1 MNNKKNDVKLYNVLF
16 PLWMI
21 LLFPQV
27 WLIVIPGNFIIDSI
41 VLIISMIVL
50 KIADKKLWYKRHI
63 IKIYLFGMLSDIIGA
78 GYLLLLMIVFGV
90 GRMGDELYL
99 TVPAIV
105 ISSALIFIL
114 NYFITFKKTDKLLR
128 LKFSLIFAF
137 VTAPYTFLV
146 PSSWLYG

>member
-1 MNNKKNDVKLYNVLF
+1 MNRKNNDVKLYNVLF
-16 PLWMI
+16 PFWMI
-21 LLFPQV
+21 LLFPQI
-27 WLIVIPGNFIIDSI
+27 WLIILPGNFIIDSV

-50 KIADKKLWYKRHI
+50 KIADKKQWYKRHI
-63 IKIYLFGMLSDIIGA
+63 IKIFLFGMISDIVGA
-78 GYLLLLMIVFGV
+78 GYMLLLMTVFGV

-99 TVPAIV
+99 TAPAIV

-128 LKFSLIFAF
+128 LKLSLTFAF

-146 PSSWLYG
+146 PLSWLY

>member
-16 PLWMI
+16 PFWMI
-21 LLFPQV
+21 LLFPQI
-27 WLIVIPGNFIIDSI
+27 WLIILPGNFIIDSI

-50 KIADKKLWYKRHI
+50 KISDKKQWYKRYI

-78 GYLLLLMIVFGV
+78 GYMLLLMTVFNV

-99 TVPAIV
+99 TAPAVV
-105 ISSALIFIL
+105 ISSALIFIF

-128 LKFSLIFAF
+128 LKSSLIFAL
-137 VTAPYTFLV
+137 VTAPYTFLI
-146 PSSWLYG
+146 PSSWLYS